1 MSDNEDR
8 FTVSLVVA
16 AKLMGIKQSWA
27 RDLLTTRQRE
37 NPHRSIMTRGTKRGR
52 WRVNAEELGKII
64 RESNS
69 VQTEFL
75 VDKVETLESDVGV
88 LRRRIS
94 RFEQEKSQNIAP

>member
-52 WRVNAEELGKII
+52 WRVSVEELGKLI
-64 RESNS
+64 RTANS
-69 VQTEFL
+69 VDTEYL
-75 VDKVETLESDVGV
+75 VGKVETLESDTNI

-94 RFEQEKSQNIAP
+94 RLEQERGQNVAT